1 MNTDNLKTRLL
12 SPKHPSR
19 YLDQSRLEHLRLK
32 RSLGRLDLTLL
43 GIGGVIGVGVFVL
56 TGIAASRYAGPSV
69 TLSFLLGGIIAT
81 LAALI
86 YAEFASS
93 VPVTGSAYAYVSLA
107 FGEIPAFL
115 TGWALILTY
124 AVGAVAVAIGWAGYV
139 KSLLLGLGIPYLPQA
154 LTRNPFEGGT
164 VDLPA
169 GVILILILGLLMI
182 GTRKSS
188 SFNNVMVAVKVGII
202 ALFLI
207 LGSQH
212 IQPANWHPFFLHGGW
227 GVLSGTM
234 TIFFS
239 YVGFDAVTTASE
251 EAHDPQRDV
260 PFGIIA
266 SLGLSTLLYMAVAF
280 VLTGMVPS
288 LTLNDPAPVAKALLA
303 VGVRFGETLVTLGA
317 LVGLTSVLLVL
328 LFAQSRILVM
338 MARDGLMPPFMSRVH
353 PKWRT
358 PVPTLAVLM
367 VSVSIPAMIFP
378 IGTLARL
385 TSAGTLFSFILV
397 ALALLRFRRIHPP
410 VPGAFRCPW
419 VPALPIL
426 SIVMDLVLIGSVPH
440 STIVLLAGWLAAGLL
455 FYFLGRRIQL
465 LSASAE
471 KNDLSS

>member
-1 MNTDNLKTRLL
+1 MNLGDLKHLL
-12 SPKHPSR
+12 SSPKHPSR
-19 YLDQSRLEHLRLK
+19 YLDQSHLEHLRLK
-32 RSLGRLDLTLL
+32 RSLGRMDLTLL
-43 GIGGVIGVGVFVL
+43 GIGGVIGIGVFVL

-69 TLSFLLGGIIAT
+69 TLSFLLGGMIAT

-93 VPVTGSAYAYVSLA
+93 VPITGSAYAYVSLA

-124 AVGAVAVAIGWAGYV
+124 ALGAVAVSIGWAGYV
-139 KSLLLGLGIPYLPQA
+139 KSLFEGLGVPYLTET
-154 LTRNPFEGGT
+154 LTRNPFDGGT
-164 VDLPA
+164 VNLPA
-169 GVILILILGLLMI
+169 GVILVLILGLLMI

-188 SFNNVMVAVKVGII
+188 SFNNIMVAFKVGII
-202 ALFLI
+202 VLFLI

-212 IQPANWHPFFLHGGW
+212 IQPSNWHPFFLNGGW

-251 EAHDPQRDV
+251 EAHNPQKDI

-288 LTLNDPAPVAKALLA
+288 LSLNNPAPVARALLD

-358 PVPTLAVLM
+358 PVPTLALLM
-367 VSVSIPAMIFP
+367 IFVSVPAMLFP

-397 ALALLRFRRIHPP
+397 ALSLLRFRRIHPP

-419 VPALPIL
+419 VPAIPLF
-426 SIVMDLVLIGSVPH
+426 SIVLDLILIGSVPR
-440 STIVLLAGWLAAGLL
+440 STILLLVGWLMAGLL
-455 FYFLGRRIQL
+455 FYALGRKTRFLPAAEENTEIQ
-465 LSASAE
+465 S
-471 KNDLSS
+471 